1 MASLAD
7 VSPGE
12 GLRPM
17 DRPALEPPRGKF
29 LVPCTNLIPGD
40 VKDLGGRWGKNLPD
54 HSISR
59 FWNTS

>member
-1 MASLAD
+1 
-7 VSPGE
+7 
-12 GLRPM
+12 M